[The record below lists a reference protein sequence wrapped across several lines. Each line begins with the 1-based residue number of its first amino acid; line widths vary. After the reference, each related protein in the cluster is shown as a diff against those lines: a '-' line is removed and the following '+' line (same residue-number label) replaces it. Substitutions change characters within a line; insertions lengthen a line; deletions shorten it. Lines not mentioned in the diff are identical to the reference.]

1 VAYARKGADG
11 MIDRRAAWLRPAS
24 PPAALVRQ
32 SEDCAALSRG
42 WTLGPGARVG
52 GIGAAGAAPGPFSGG
67 RRRSCRR
74 PSRESRARFRPPDR

>member
-1 VAYARKGADG
+1 MAYARKGADG